1 MANAKWFTDIELG
14 AGSVSLRPMV
24 ASDAVAL
31 VDAAADG
38 QLWELW
44 YTQVPSADTVEQYVS
59 FALAEK
65 AAGRALP
72 FVVLDA
78 DSGEVIGSTRYCNA
92 EPEHRRLEIG
102 YTWYASRYQR
112 TPVNSQCKLLLLEHA
127 FEVLGAVAVEFR
139 THWHNQRSRQAIAR
153 LGAKQDGVLRN
164 HRIEADGA
172 RRDTVVFSILDSE
185 WPAVAKALRF
195 RLQRR

>member
-24 ASDAVAL
+24 ASDAAAL

-139 THWHNQRSRQAIAR
+139 THWHNQRSRQAGWRA
-153 LGAKQDGVLRN
+153 A
-164 HRIEADGA
+164 
-172 RRDTVVFSILDSE
+172 
-185 WPAVAKALRF
+185 
-195 RLQRR
+195 